1 MKKIFVSGGA
11 GVIGLELVPI
21 LLKQGHQVVVGD
33 LKNRPLSFP
42 KEVIYIQ
49 GDLNDLNKHDL
60 ENIAPEIFI
69 HLAATFERS
78 TESYEFWKENFKH
91 NVLLSHH
98 LMSLMKEQKTLER
111 VVFASSYLIYDPN
124 LYQFSE
130 AQSSANYLNED
141 CQVQPRNLTGM
152 AKFSHEME
160 LDFINKFKSNQ
171 FSSVC
176 ARIFRGYGLN
186 SRDVI
191 SRWVRSLL
199 NGEEIQIFRS
209 EGIFDY
215 IFARDTAE
223 GLIKL
228 AFCDNLSG
236 IVNLGT
242 GRPRKVKDI
251 IEILRLYF
259 PDMKYKEIDS
269 DIPYEASA
277 ADISK
282 LKKHIGWSPKLDLEN
297 TIPEIIEHEKKSKN
311 LNFRLKTNKSLN
323 ILVSSASKKISLVNA
338 MKKAANKFQATSKV
352 IAGDSSAD
360 ALSFYIADDFW
371 QMPYTKDNNLQ
382 EILTECIKREIDII
396 LPTRDGE
403 LSFWARNADKFRENN
418 IFVIIS
424 PLESINNCL
433 DKKAFS
439 DFGFTN
445 NLPFIPSA
453 FDINE
458 INSTLFVVKERFG
471 AGSKS
476 IGVGL
481 NKSNSLIHAKNLENP
496 IFQPFIQ
503 GFEISVDAWLDKK
516 HKVKGII
523 LRKRIKVI
531 DGESLI
537 TTTFSNLELE
547 KQFIEILEKLN
558 LCGPIVLQAIIDT
571 NERIHVIECNTRFGG
586 ASTTGITAGVDSFFW
601 SILEAQNIEV
611 ERYPFIRCSKEIR
624 QIRLTSDYISYDSDF

>member
-11 GVIGLELVPI
+11 GVIGLELVPL

-42 KEVIYIQ
+42 EEVIYIQ

-60 ENIAPEIFI
+60 ENIGPEIFI

-91 NVLLSHH
+91 NVLLSHN

-124 LYQFSE
+124 LYQFSK
-130 AQSSANYLNED
+130 AQETATFLNED

-152 AKFSHEME
+152 AKFSHEIE
-160 LDFINKFKSNQ
+160 LNFLDKFKSNQ

-199 NGEEIQIFRS
+199 NDEEILIFRS

-228 AFCDNLSG
+228 AFCDSLSG

-242 GRPRKVKDI
+242 NRPRKVKDI
-251 IEILRLYF
+251 IDILRLYF
-259 PDMKYKEIDS
+259 PNMKYKEVDS

-282 LKKHIGWSPKLDLEN
+282 LKKFIEWSPKLDLEN
-297 TIPEIIEHEKKSKN
+297 TIPEIIEHEKKSNFSNISSKKN
-311 LNFRLKTNKSLN
+311 KCLN

-338 MKKAANKFQATSKV
+338 IKKAANKFQTTSKV
-352 IAGDSSAD
+352 IAGDSSPD
-360 ALSFYIADDFW
+360 ALSFFIADDFW
-371 QMPYTKDNNLQ
+371 QMPYTNDNNLQ
-382 EILTECIKREIDII
+382 EILTECIKREIDIVF
-396 LPTRDGE
+396 PTRDGE

-458 INSTLFVVKERFG
+458 INSTLFVVKERYG

-476 IGVGL
+476 IGIGL
-481 NKSNSLIHAKNLENP
+481 DKSSSLIHASTLENP
-496 IFQPFIQ
+496 IFQPFIK
-503 GFEISVDAWLDKK
+503 GLEISVDAWLDKSF
-516 HKVKGII
+516 KVKGII
-523 LRKRIKVI
+523 LRKRVKVV

-537 TTTFSNLELE
+537 TSTFSSIKLE
-547 KQFIEILEKLN
+547 KEVIEILEKLK
-558 LCGPIVLQAIIDT
+558 LSGPIVLQAIIDA
-571 NERIHVIECNTRFGG
+571 NEGIHIIECNTRFGG
-586 ASTTGITAGVDSFFW
+586 ASTTGIAAGVDSFFW
-601 SILEAQNIEV
+601 SILEAKNIEV
-611 ERYPFIRCSKEIR
+611 EKYPFIRTSKEIR
-624 QIRLTSDYISYDSDF
+624 QIRLTSDYLSYGTDF

>member
-1 MKKIFVSGGA
+1 MKKIFISGGA
-11 GVIGLELVPI
+11 GVIGLELVPM
-21 LLKQGHQVVVGD
+21 LLQQGHKVVVGD

-60 ENIAPEIFI
+60 ENIEPEIFI

-78 TESYEFWKENFKH
+78 TESYEFWKENFNH

-98 LMSLMKEQKTLER
+98 LMSLMKDQASLER
-111 VVFASSYLIYDPN
+111 VVFASSYLIYDPQ
-124 LYQFSE
+124 LYQFDKPQNN
-130 AQSSANYLNED
+130 ATFLNEN

-160 LDFINKFKSNQ
+160 LKFLEKFKSNQ

-176 ARIFRGYGLN
+176 VRIFRGYGLN
-186 SRDVI
+186 SRCVI

-199 NGEEIQIFRS
+199 NDEEIQIFRP
-209 EGIFDY
+209 EGMFDY

-228 AFCDNLSG
+228 AFCDSLSG

-242 GRPRKVKDI
+242 GRPRKVKDV

-259 PDMKYKEIDS
+259 PNMKYKEVNS

-282 LKKHIGWSPKLDLEN
+282 LKDFIEWIPKYDLEN
-297 TIPEIIEHEKKSKN
+297 TIPEIIEHEKKS
-311 LNFRLKTNKSLN
+311 NFSNVSLKTNQSLN

-338 MKKAANKFQATSKV
+338 IKKAANKLQTNSKV
-352 IAGDSSAD
+352 IAGDSSPD
-360 ALSFYIADDFW
+360 ALSFFIADDFW
-371 QMPYTKDNNLQ
+371 QMPNTNDANLHV
-382 EILTECIKREIDII
+382 ILTGCIDRGIDIV

-403 LSFWARNADKFRENN
+403 LIFWARHAAKFRENN
-418 IFVIIS
+418 IFIITS
-424 PLESINNCL
+424 PLESINICL

-439 DFGFTN
+439 DFGIAN
-445 NLPFIPSA
+445 SLPFIPST

-458 INSTLFVVKERFG
+458 ITSELLVVKERFG

-476 IGVGL
+476 IGIGL
-481 NKSNSLIHAKNLENP
+481 DKSRSLIHASTLENP
-496 IFQPFIQ
+496 IYQPFIK
-503 GFEISVDAWLDKK
+503 GLEISVDAWLDKNF
-516 HKVKGII
+516 KVKGIV
-523 LRKRIKVI
+523 LRKRIKVV

-537 TTTFSNLELE
+537 TTTFSNLKLE
-547 KQFIEILEKLN
+547 KQIIDILEKLN
-558 LCGPIVLQAIIDT
+558 LSGPIVLQAIIDP
-571 NERIHVIECNTRFGG
+571 NESIHIIECNTRFGG
-586 ASTTGITAGVDSFFW
+586 ASTTGIAAGVDSFFW
-601 SILEAQNIEV
+601 SILEAKNIEV
-611 ERYPFIRCSKEIR
+611 ERYPFIRSSKEIR
-624 QIRLTSDYISYDSDF
+624 QIRLTSDYISYDTDF

>member
-21 LLKQGHQVVVGD
+21 LLKQGHQVIVGD

-98 LMSLMKEQKTLER
+98 IMSLMKEQKTLER
-111 VVFASSYLIYDPN
+111 IVFASSYLIYDPN

-130 AQSSANYLNED
+130 PPISATYLNED

-160 LDFINKFKSNQ
+160 LNFLEKFKSNQ

-176 ARIFRGYGLN
+176 VRIFRGYGLN
-186 SRDVI
+186 SRCVI

-199 NGEEIQIFRS
+199 NEEEIQIFRP
-209 EGIFDY
+209 EGLFDY

-223 GLIKL
+223 GLVKL
-228 AFCDNLSG
+228 AFCDSLSG

-242 GRPRKVKDI
+242 GRPRKVKDVI
-251 IEILRLYF
+251 DILRLYF
-259 PDMKYKEIDS
+259 PNMKYKEVDS
-269 DIPYEASA
+269 DILYEASA
-277 ADISK
+277 ADITK
-282 LKKHIGWSPKLDLEN
+282 LKEHINWSPMLDLEN
-297 TIPEIIEHEKKSKN
+297 TIPEIIEHEKISINSTSN
-311 LNFRLKTNKSLN
+311 LKLYKKLN
-323 ILVSSASKKISLVNA
+323 ILISSASKKISLVNA
-338 MKKAANKFQATSKV
+338 MKKAATKINPGARI
-352 IAGDSSAD
+352 IAGDAAED
-360 ALSFYIADDFW
+360 ALSFFIADDFW
-371 QMPYTKDNNLQ
+371 QMPNTNDDNLQ
-382 EILTECIKREIDII
+382 LILTGCVDRGINIV

-403 LSFWARNADKFRENN
+403 LVFWARNAAKFREKN
-418 IFVIIS
+418 IFIIIS

-439 DFGFTN
+439 DFGIAN
-445 NLPFIPSA
+445 KLPFILST

-458 INSTLFVVKERFG
+458 ITSDLFVVKERFG

-476 IGVGL
+476 IGIGL
-481 NKSNSLIHAKNLENP
+481 DKSSSLIHASTLENP
-496 IFQPFIQ
+496 IFQPLIK
-503 GFEISVDAWLDKK
+503 GLEISVDAWLYKNF
-516 HKVKGII
+516 KVKGIV
-523 LRKRIKVI
+523 LRKRIKVV

-537 TTTFSNLELE
+537 TTTFSNLKLE
-547 KQFIEILEKLN
+547 KQIIEILEKLN
-558 LCGPIVLQAIIDT
+558 LSGPIVLQAIIDSY
-571 NERIHVIECNTRFGG
+571 ERLHIIECNTRFGG
-586 ASTTGITAGVDSFFW
+586 ASTTGITAGIDSLFW
-601 SILEAQNIEV
+601 SILEANNIEV
-611 ERYPFIRCSKEIR
+611 ETYPFIRSSKEIR
-624 QIRLTSDYISYDSDF
+624 QIRLTSDYISYGTDF

>member
-21 LLKQGHQVVVGD
+21 LLNQGHQVVVGD

-42 KEVIYIQ
+42 KDVIYIQ

-130 AQSSANYLNED
+130 VQNNATYLNED

-160 LDFINKFKSNQ
+160 LNFINNFKSNQ

-191 SRWVRSLL
+191 SRWVRLLL

-228 AFCDNLSG
+228 AFCNSLSG
-236 IVNLGT
+236 VINLGT

-259 PDMKYKEIDS
+259 PNMKYKEIDS
-269 DIPYEASA
+269 EIPYEASA
-277 ADISK
+277 ADITK
-282 LKKHIGWSPKLDLEN
+282 LKKFIGWCPKLDLEN
-297 TIPEIIEHEKKSKN
+297 TIPEIIEHEKKSISSSTNSK
-311 LNFRLKTNKSLN
+311 LNKKLN
-323 ILVSSASKKISLVNA
+323 ILVSSASKKISLINA
-338 MKKAANKFQATSKV
+338 MKKAATKFNINAKI

-396 LPTRDGE
+396 FPTRDGE
-403 LSFWARNADKFRENN
+403 LVFWARNADKFRENN

-453 FDINE
+453 IDINE
-458 INSTLFVVKERFG
+458 LNSTLFVVKERFG

-476 IGVGL
+476 IGIGL
-481 NKSNSLIHAKNLENP
+481 DKSNALIHASNLENP
-496 IFQPFIQ
+496 IFQPLIN
-503 GFEISVDAWLDKK
+503 GIEISVDAWLDKSFK
-516 HKVKGII
+516 LKGLI
-523 LRKRIKVI
+523 LRKRVKVV

-537 TTTFSNLELE
+537 TSTFSNIKLENE
-547 KQFIEILEKLN
+547 IIHILEKLK
-558 LCGPIVLQAIIDT
+558 LSGPIVLQAIIDS
-571 NERIHVIECNTRFGG
+571 NERVHIIECNTRFGG
-586 ASTTGITAGVDSFFW
+586 ASTTGIVAGVDSLFW
-601 SILEAQNIEV
+601 SILEAKNINV
-611 ERYPFIRCSKEIR
+611 ERYPFIRSSKEIR
-624 QIRLTSDYISYDSDF
+624 QIRLTSDYISYDTDF

>member
-1 MKKIFVSGGA
+1 MKKFFVSGGA

-21 LLKQGHQVVVGD
+21 LLKQGHQVIVGD

-60 ENIAPEIFI
+60 ENFAPEIFI

-124 LYQFSE
+124 LYQFNEPSIN
-130 AQSSANYLNED
+130 ATYLNED

-160 LDFINKFKSNQ
+160 LNFLEKFKSNQ

-176 ARIFRGYGLN
+176 VRIFRGYGLN
-186 SRDVI
+186 SRCVI

-199 NGEEIQIFRS
+199 NEEEIQIFRP
-209 EGIFDY
+209 EGLFDY

-223 GLIKL
+223 GLVKI
-228 AFCDNLSG
+228 AFCDSLSG

-242 GRPRKVKDI
+242 GRPRKVKDVI
-251 IEILRLYF
+251 DILRLYF
-259 PDMKYKEIDS
+259 PNMKYKEVES
-269 DIPYEASA
+269 DILYEASA
-277 ADISK
+277 ADMTK
-282 LKKHIGWSPKLDLEN
+282 LKEHINWSPVLDLEN
-297 TIPEIIEHEKKSKN
+297 TIPEIIEHEKISISSTSNSK
-311 LNFRLKTNKSLN
+311 LNMKLN
-323 ILVSSASKKISLVNA
+323 ILISSASKKISLVNA
-338 MKKAANKFQATSKV
+338 MKKAANKCNISAKI
-352 IAGDSSAD
+352 IAGDSSSD

-371 QMPYTKDNNLQ
+371 QMPYTNDNNLQ
-382 EILTECIKREIDII
+382 EIITECIKREIDII

-403 LSFWARNADKFRENN
+403 LIFWASNADKFRENN

-476 IGVGL
+476 IGIGL
-481 NKSNSLIHAKNLENP
+481 DKSNALIHASNLENP
-496 IFQPFIQ
+496 IFQPLID
-503 GFEISVDAWLDKK
+503 GTEISVDAWLDKNF
-516 HKVKGII
+516 KVKGII
-523 LRKRIKVI
+523 LRKRVKVV

-537 TTTFSNLELE
+537 TTTFSNIKLE
-547 KQFIEILEKLN
+547 KEIVEILEKLK
-558 LCGPIVLQAIIDT
+558 LLGPIVLQAIIDA
-571 NERIHVIECNTRFGG
+571 NEGIHIIECNTRFGG
-586 ASTTGITAGVDSFFW
+586 ASTTGIAAGVDSFFW
-601 SILEAQNIEV
+601 SILEAKNIEV
-611 ERYPFIRCSKEIR
+611 EKYPFIRSSKEIR
-624 QIRLTSDYISYDSDF
+624 QIRLTSDYLSYDTNF

>member
-1 MKKIFVSGGA
+1 MKKFFVSGGA

-21 LLKQGHQVVVGD
+21 LLKQGHQVVVAD

-49 GDLNDLNKHDL
+49 GDLNDLNKYDL
-60 ENIAPEIFI
+60 ENFAPEIFI

-78 TESYEFWKENFKH
+78 SESYEFWKENFKH

-130 AQSSANYLNED
+130 SQSSAIYLNED

-160 LDFINKFKSNQ
+160 LNFLEKFNSIQ

-176 ARIFRGYGLN
+176 VRIFRGYGLN
-186 SRDVI
+186 SRCVI
-191 SRWVRSLL
+191 SRWIRSLL
-199 NGEEIQIFRS
+199 NEEEIQIFRP

-223 GLIKL
+223 GLVKL
-228 AFCDNLSG
+228 AFCDSLSG

-251 IEILRLYF
+251 IDILQLYF
-259 PDMKYKEIDS
+259 PNMKYKEIDS

-282 LKKHIGWSPKLDLEN
+282 LKHHINWSPKLDLEN
-297 TIPEIIEHEKKSKN
+297 TIPEMIEHEKISNFSPASSKIN
-311 LNFRLKTNKSLN
+311 SKLN
-323 ILVSSASKKISLVNA
+323 ILISSASKKISLVNA
-338 MKKAANKFQATSKV
+338 MKKAATKFNSSARV
-352 IAGDSSAD
+352 IVGDSSAE

-371 QMPYTKDNNLQ
+371 QMPNTNDNNLQ

-403 LSFWARNADKFRENN
+403 LVFWARNAEKFRDNN
-418 IFVIIS
+418 INVIVS
-424 PLESINNCL
+424 PLESINICL

-445 NLPFIPSA
+445 NLQFIPSA
-453 FDINE
+453 YDINE
-458 INSTLFVVKERFG
+458 IKSTLFVVKERFG
-471 AGSKS
+471 AGSRS
-476 IGVGL
+476 IGIGL
-481 NKSNSLIHAKNLENP
+481 NKSDALIHASNLENP
-496 IFQPFIQ
+496 IFQPFID
-503 GFEISVDAWLDKK
+503 GLEISVDAWLNKSF
-516 HKVKGII
+516 KVKGII
-523 LRKRIKVI
+523 LRKRVKVV

-537 TTTFSNLELE
+537 TSTFSNVKLE
-547 KQFIEILEKLN
+547 KEIVQILEKLK
-558 LCGPIVLQAIIDT
+558 LSGPIVLQAIIDT
-571 NERIHVIECNTRFGG
+571 NEKIHIIECNTRFGG
-586 ASTTGITAGVDSFFW
+586 ASSTGIAAGVDSLFW
-601 SILEAQNIEV
+601 SILEANNVDIEK
-611 ERYPFIRCSKEIR
+611 YPFIRSSKEIR
-624 QIRLTSDYISYDSDF
+624 QIRLTADYISYDTNF

>member
-11 GVIGLELVPI
+11 GVIGLELVPL

-42 KEVIYIQ
+42 KEAIYIQ

-78 TESYEFWKENFKH
+78 TESYQFWKENFKH

-98 LMSLMKEQKTLER
+98 LMSLMKEQKTIER

-124 LYQFSE
+124 IYQFNE
-130 AQSSANYLNED
+130 AQKCAIFLNED
-141 CQVQPRNLTGM
+141 CQVHPRNLTGM

-160 LDFINKFKSNQ
+160 LNFLDKFKSNQ

-199 NGEEIQIFRS
+199 NDEEIQIFRS

-215 IFARDTAE
+215 IYARDTAE

-228 AFCDNLSG
+228 AFCDSLSG

-259 PDMKYKEIDS
+259 PNMKYKEVDS
-269 DIPYEASA
+269 DIHYEASA

-282 LKKHIGWSPKLDLEN
+282 LKEFIGWSPKLDLEN
-297 TIPEIIEHEKKSKN
+297 TIPEIIEHEKKSKFSN
-311 LNFRLKTNKSLN
+311 ISSKTNKSLN

-338 MKKAANKFQATSKV
+338 VKKAANKFQTNSKV
-352 IAGDSSAD
+352 IAGDSSSD
-360 ALSFYIADDFW
+360 ALSFFIADDFW
-371 QMPYTKDNNLQ
+371 QMPYTCDNNLQ
-382 EILTECIKREIDII
+382 DILTECIKREIDIVF
-396 LPTRDGE
+396 PTRDGE
-403 LSFWARNADKFRENN
+403 LAFWARHAAKFRENN
-418 IFVIIS
+418 IFIIIS

-458 INSTLFVVKERFG
+458 INSTLFVVKERYG

-476 IGVGL
+476 IGIGL
-481 NKSNSLIHAKNLENP
+481 DKSSSLIHASTLENP
-496 IFQPFIQ
+496 IFQPFIT
-503 GFEISVDAWLDKK
+503 GLEISVDAWLDKSF
-516 HKVKGII
+516 KVKGVI
-523 LRKRIKVI
+523 LRKRVKVVG
-531 DGESLI
+531 GESLI
-537 TTTFSNLELE
+537 TSTFSNIKLE
-547 KQFIEILEKLN
+547 KEIVEILEKLK
-558 LCGPIVLQAIIDT
+558 LSGPIVLQAIIDA
-571 NERIHVIECNTRFGG
+571 NERIHIIECNTRFGG
-586 ASTTGITAGVDSFFW
+586 ASTTGIAAGVDSFFW
-601 SILEAQNIEV
+601 SILESKNIEV
-611 ERYPFIRCSKEIR
+611 EKYPFIRSSKEIR
-624 QIRLTSDYISYDSDF
+624 QIRLTSDYISYGTDF